1 MPEPDELERYSL
13 QAVIDRF
20 EGMMAVVRVEGGQE
34 LKWPVKKL
42 PDHAKEGTVV
52 RLTLSTA
59 ASEDVEREQLAR
71 AMLTEL
77 LKRNE

>member
-1 MPEPDELERYSL
+1 MSGPEELERFSL
-13 QAVIDRF
+13 PAVIDRF

-59 ASEDVEREQLAR
+59 ASEGVEREQLAR